1 MFIGDIM
8 KNSKKIEKINN
19 NTRKNLNIK
28 EKYNKFKETMQLKS
42 DISRLKDEWAEVMAE
57 TRTYNN
63 MKLALTLRHIKK
75 EDYGWSSRIYSPY
88 GIPLEK
94 LETLTQTIES
104 GLKCKFFYDIP
115 EHKTFAMC
123 KIIYPSL
130 VKCNEIPFIPQKVK
144 PYELYIGINIAGE
157 SVIENVNNTPHV
169 LLAGQTRKGKNGSLD
184 HILTSLIW
192 SCDETKI
199 SLYLF
204 QCAKNDLIKYKNCK
218 QVKCFVLADFI
229 EMEKQLENLLL
240 VIDERIKMMESMVLE
255 LKGDNLFDYNK
266 LNPKKQLPY
275 IYVVIDEFM
284 VLMLP
289 NKDKA
294 IANIKTNILGMLE
307 KIGEMGGSCGINY
320 IICHQ
325 KPEKA
330 LMPTFIKNMSL
341 IRICFGFDDETCG
354 RIVLGEKYGDLAF
367 KLPARRAYYS
377 ADGKIDLIFTTNLRE
392 LDNSSRIKQFI
403 QSSIKNN
410 TIKNVHDRN
419 NKSASIL
426 DSKSKI
432 TYNTNNHTTV
442 IKPIDAGV
450 LNTHPNNSGII
461 VFKPK
466 NKIKQLSH
474 TKKNPNNI
482 QNNNSSHIDINTTFD
497 RVDANT
503 IKKEIDKQ
511 KANITKI
518 PNFVPYIPIEKQ
530 KGIVII
536 DETNIT
542 KLPTQKPIKKKE
554 DD

>member
-1 MFIGDIM
+1 M
-8 KNSKKIEKINN
+8 KNPKKNEKISN
-19 NTRKNLNIK
+19 NTEKNLNIK
-28 EKYNKFKETMQLKS
+28 EKYNKFKENMKLKS
-42 DISRLKDEWAEVMAE
+42 DISKLKDEWAEVMAE
-57 TRTYNN
+57 TKTYNN

-94 LETLTQTIES
+94 LENLTQTIES

-115 EHKTFAMC
+115 EHKNFAMC

-130 VKCNEIPFIPQKVK
+130 VKCNEIPFAPQKVK
-144 PYELYIGINIAGE
+144 PYELYIGINITGE
-157 SVIENVNNTPHV
+157 PVIENVNNTPHV

-184 HILTSLIW
+184 HMLTSLIW
-192 SCDETKI
+192 SCDDTQI

-218 QVKCFVLADFI
+218 QVKCFILADFV
-229 EMEKQLENLLL
+229 EMEKQLEHLLI
-240 VIDERIKMMESMVLE
+240 VMDKRIKMMESMVLE

-289 NKDKA
+289 TKDKE
-294 IANIKTNILGMLE
+294 ISNIKANILGMLE
-307 KIGEMGGSCGINY
+307 KIGEMGGSVGLCY

-377 ADGKIDLIFTTNLRE
+377 ADGKIDMIFTTNLRE
-392 LDNSSRIKQFI
+392 PDGSSRIKQFI
-403 QSSIKNN
+403 QPSIIQQQIKNSHN
-410 TIKNVHDRN
+410 VKIRKVSNGDFKYTPDVNSYDNNIISFSKGVANLPKSTKKIIKQDIP
-419 NKSASIL
+419 K
-426 DSKSKI
+426 
-432 TYNTNNHTTV
+432 TNTN
-442 IKPIDAGV
+442 IDT
-450 LNTHPNNSGII
+450 NQETNIQFNNVDPDMITK
-461 VFKPK
+461 VK
-466 NKIKQLSH
+466 NKELS
-474 TKKNPNNI
+474 NI
-482 QNNNSSHIDINTTFD
+482 RN
-497 RVDANT
+497 
-503 IKKEIDKQ
+503 
-511 KANITKI
+511 I
-518 PNFVPYIPIEKQ
+518 PNFVPYIPPNRQE
-530 KGIVII
+530 GFVII
-536 DETNIT
+536 DQTNIT
-542 KLPTQKPIKKKE
+542 KLPTQKPIKKKR